1 MELKGIKEFLEQY
14 KKILLKADDERDV
27 IKESIYVISGVVVL
41 NKDFKINHSIIE
53 LKVNSVKKNH
63 IFLYKDAIINDLK
76 NKHIKPIIDIH

>member
-14 KKILLKADDERDV
+14 KKTLLKADDERDI

-53 LKVNSVKKNH
+53 LKVNSVNSILH
-63 IFLYKDAIINDLK
+63 LLT
-76 NKHIKPIIDIH
+76 